1 MTMSLDELVSRIA
14 SESGVGEEEIRSRIE
29 EKQRELGGLITP
41 EGAAH
46 VVANELGVNLLTDI
60 SRSRDIK
67 IENIIPGM
75 QSVDVVGRVRRIFTP
90 REFTRN
96 DGSTGR
102 VCSLILADDTGS
114 IRVVFW
120 GRDVDRL
127 DKIQEGDI
135 IRIRDGYTRED
146 LNGEPELHIGS
157 RTRVI
162 LNPPDV
168 EPEQFPE
175 AEVHVRKIAE
185 LEDGMSTVDV
195 LCKVLRIYEVREFTR
210 DDGSSGRVVNL
221 VVADET
227 GRARL
232 VLWNDDVSLV
242 EDGKIEVGDVLKV
255 VKGYVKV
262 RMEEPEIH
270 VGRFGKV
277 VLNPEGAEA
286 LAEVPEDRIMR
297 AEMRELKPGDRAE
310 IRGAIVDVAEGVKI
324 FERKEGKGVVFNVVI
339 DDGSANMRAAFYD
352 KLAEAL
358 LNVPLEKIL
367 AGDAEEEIERRR
379 EELLGREVVVVAR
392 VKTSNFTGKEELV
405 VEDLNLNPDP
415 RDEVRLLLD
424 KTRSILGGS

>member
-1 MTMSLDELVSRIA
+1 MNLDELIGKIA
-14 SESGVGEEEIRSRIE
+14 SESGIAEEEVRRRIE
-29 EKQRELGGLITP
+29 GKQRELGGLITP

-46 VVANELGVNLLTDI
+46 VVANELGINLFT
-60 SRSRDIK
+60 SSPKSRDIK

-90 REFTRN
+90 REFTRS
-96 DGSTGR
+96 DGSRGR
-102 VCSLILADDTGS
+102 VCSLILADGTAS

-120 GRDVDRL
+120 GKDIEKL
-127 DKIQEGDI
+127 EKIQEGDI
-135 IRIRDGYTRED
+135 LRIRDGYTKED

-175 AEVHVRKIAE
+175 VEVQARKISE
-185 LEDGMSTVDV
+185 LEDGMPSVDV
-195 LCKVLRIYEVREFTR
+195 LCKVMRIYEVREFTR
-210 DDGSSGRVVNL
+210 DDGSTGRVVNL
-221 VVADET
+221 LVADET

-232 VLWNDDVSLV
+232 VLWNEDVSLV
-242 EDGKIEVGDVLKV
+242 EEGNIGVGDVLKV

-262 RMEEPEIH
+262 RMNEPEIH

-277 VLNPEGAEA
+277 VLNPEGAES
-286 LAEVPEDRIMR
+286 LASLPEEKIVRR
-297 AEMRELKPGDRAE
+297 EMRELRAGDRAE
-310 IRGAIVDVAEGVKI
+310 IRGAIVDVAEEVRV
-324 FERKEGKGVVFNVVI
+324 FDRKSGKGVVFNVVI

-358 LNVPLEKIL
+358 LNVPLERII
-367 AGDAEEEIERRR
+367 AGEAEEDLERRR

-392 VKTSNFTGKEELV
+392 VKTSDFTGREELV

-415 RDEVRLLLD
+415 KDEVNRLLKD
-424 KTRSILGGS
+424 AKSVIGG